1 MKNLLYALLVGLFVV
16 GCADLDYVDDYSD
29 STFYDEGAEDEYVE
43 VGDDDEYAQEVAD
56 EEVVEIAKTLNQKN
70 EVAKPATPS
79 DSSESN
85 ADDEEII
92 EEVIEDEI
100 IEEVASGE
108 SSDEEIIEAEQ
119 TAPTAP
125 KTEPKEVAQPQPTQS
140 PQVAQSKQI
149 SQPKPAQ
156 TTQTTQPTQITPSSR
171 PIVAQ
176 SAQSKPKV
184 VYGRGLNG
192 FFQSTA
198 KLKSQCESK
207 GNIRKCEDLARIYA
221 LQEKRDLAL
230 AYYDKACDSGNGSPL
245 SCFFASRIYENS
257 GDSISAQRYL
267 DALNGAEVK
276 VKNLEL
282 NLSTLKVAKAKRSLK
297 MSCTEGNEG
306 ACKTLQ
312 SIFKKRAE
320 KSEMRTYFG
329 TECWRGSALGCEIL
343 RSM

>member
-43 VGDDDEYAQEVAD
+43 IEDDEEYAQDVAD
-56 EEVVEIAKTLNQKN
+56 EEVVEIAKTLNQKD
-70 EVAKPATPS
+70 EVAKPATSS

-92 EEVIEDEI
+92 EEVIEDEV

-108 SSDEEIIEAEQ
+108 SSDKEIIEAEQ
-119 TAPTAP
+119 TVPS
-125 KTEPKEVAQPQPTQS
+125 KSQSEPKEVAQPQPTQLPS
-140 PQVAQSKQI
+140 QPKQI
-149 SQPKPAQ
+149 SQPTKPAQ
-156 TTQTTQPTQITPSSR
+156 TTQPTPSPR
-171 PIVAQ
+171 PVAVQ

-221 LQEKRDLAL
+221 LKDNRDLAL
-230 AYYDKACDSGNGSPL
+230 SYYDKACDSGNGSPL

-267 DALNGAEVK
+267 DTLNGAEVK

>member
-1 MKNLLYALLVGLFVV
+1 MKNLLYAILIGLFVV
-16 GCADLDYVDDYSD
+16 SCADLDYVDDYSD
-29 STFYDEGAEDEYVE
+29 STFYDEGEYVE

-56 EEVVEIAKTLNQKN
+56 EEVVEIAKTLNQKE
-70 EVAKPATPS
+70 EVAKAAT
-79 DSSESN
+79 SSESSETN
-85 ADDEEII
+85 ESSADDEEVI

-119 TAPTAP
+119 TAPEPKNAP
-125 KTEPKEVAQPQPTQS
+125 KSEPKEVAQPQPTQS
-140 PQVAQSKQI
+140 LPQPKQI
-149 SQPKPAQ
+149 SQPTKPAQ
-156 TTQTTQPTQITPSSR
+156 TTQITPSSR

-176 SAQSKPKV
+176 SKPKV
-184 VYGRGLNG
+184 IYGRGLKG

-221 LQEKRDLAL
+221 LKDNRDLAL
-230 AYYDKACDSGNGSPL
+230 TYYDKACDSGNGSPL

-257 GDSISAQRYL
+257 GDNMSAQRYF
-267 DALNGAEVK
+267 DALNGVEVK
-276 VKNLEL
+276 VKSLEL
-282 NLSTLKVAKAKRSLK
+282 NLSTLKVAKAKRNLK
-297 MSCTEGNEG
+297 MSCTEGNES
-306 ACKTLQ
+306 ACRTLQ
-312 SIFKKRAE
+312 SILKMRGE

>member
-43 VGDDDEYAQEVAD
+43 VGDDEYAQDVAD
-56 EEVVEIAKTLNQKN
+56 EEVVEIAKTLNQKD
-70 EVAKPATPS
+70 EVAKSATSS

-92 EEVIEDEI
+92 EEVIEDEV

-119 TAPTAP
+119 TAPS
-125 KTEPKEVAQPQPTQS
+125 KSQSEPKEVAQPQPTQLPS
-140 PQVAQSKQI
+140 QPKQI
-149 SQPKPAQ
+149 SQPTKPAQ
-156 TTQTTQPTQITPSSR
+156 TTQITPSSR

-176 SAQSKPKV
+176 STQSKPKV
-184 VYGRGLNG
+184 IYGRGLNG

-221 LQEKRDLAL
+221 LKDNRDLAL
-230 AYYDKACDSGNGSPL
+230 AYYDKACDGGNGSLL

-267 DALNGAEVK
+267 DALNGTEVK
-276 VKNLEL
+276 VKSLEL

-297 MSCTEGNEG
+297 MSCTEGNES
-306 ACKTLQ
+306 ACRTLQ

>member
-1 MKNLLYALLVGLFVV
+1 MKNLLYALLVGLVAGLFVV

-43 VGDDDEYAQEVAD
+43 VEDDDKYAQDVAD
-56 EEVVEIAKTLNQKN
+56 EEVVEIAKTLNQKD
-70 EVAKPATPS
+70 EVAKAT
-79 DSSESN
+79 DSSESS

-92 EEVIEDEI
+92 EEVIEEEV

-108 SSDEEIIEAEQ
+108 SNDEEIIEAEQ
-119 TAPTAP
+119 TAPSKSQSEP
-125 KTEPKEVAQPQPTQS
+125 KTEPKEVAQPQP
-140 PQVAQSKQI
+140 AQLPSQPKQI
-149 SQPKPAQ
+149 SQPTKQ
-156 TTQTTQPTQITPSSR
+156 TQTTQPALSPR
-171 PIVAQ
+171 PVVAQ

-184 VYGRGLNG
+184 IYGRGLNG

-230 AYYDKACDSGNGSPL
+230 TYYDKACDSGNGSPL
-245 SCFFASRIYENS
+245 SCFFASHIYENS
-257 GDSISAQRYL
+257 GDNMSAQGYL

-276 VKNLEL
+276 VKSLEL

-343 RSM
+343 RGM

>member
-1 MKNLLYALLVGLFVV
+1 MKNLLYAIFIGLFVV
-16 GCADLDYVDDYSD
+16 NCADLDYVDDYSD
-29 STFYDEGAEDEYVE
+29 STFYDEGAENEYVE
-43 VGDDDEYAQEVAD
+43 VEDDEYAQDVAD
-56 EEVVEIAKTLNQKN
+56 EEVVEIAKTLNQKD
-70 EVAKPATPS
+70 EVAKSATSS

-119 TAPTAP
+119 TAPS
-125 KTEPKEVAQPQPTQS
+125 KSQSEPKEVAQPQPTQLPS
-140 PQVAQSKQI
+140 QPKQI
-149 SQPKPAQ
+149 SQPTKPAQ
-156 TTQTTQPTQITPSSR
+156 TTQPTQPTQPASSPR
-171 PIVAQ
+171 PVAMQ

-245 SCFFASRIYENS
+245 SCFFASRIHENS

-306 ACKTLQ
+306 ACKTLK